1 MTTRI
6 LLFALVIAGFSSCTT
21 YRSGQTPDD
30 VYYSPAREVETY
42 VQTEQEEDRTTYNE
56 NRLED
61 QRLKQ
66 QIRDQRFRNFN
77 DDIYWNSP
85 RYNNNN
91 WSYGLGFNNG
101 ISNWNTWG
109 YNTYTWGSPFICVPG
124 SNIIILGPGAPKNST
139 GIRYSPQIQSFT
151 NSGNTNRGSGGKG
164 NYTNGNGGSR
174 YFGGASNNTNRTPR
188 SSFFNEFFGGGTSNQ
203 SGGSSSGSGNRTF
216 SGGNNGSSNGGS
228 RTFSSGGSSSSGGNS
243 SGTKPASSGRRN

>member
-30 VYYSPAREVETY
+30 VYYSPAREVDAY
-42 VQTEQEEDRTTYNE
+42 VQTEKDEDRTSYNE

-61 QRLKQ
+61 QRLRQ
-66 QIRDQRFRNFN
+66 QIRDQRFRNFD

-91 WSYGLGFNNG
+91 WNYGLGYNHG

-151 NSGNTNRGSGGKG
+151 GAGNTNSGNTGKG
-164 NYTNGNGGSR
+164 NYNGGNGGSR

-188 SSFFNEFFGGGTSNQ
+188 SSFFNEFFGGGTNSS
-203 SGGSSSGSGNRTF
+203 SGGSSGNRTY
-216 SGGNNGSSNGGS
+216 SGGNNNGSSNGGS
-228 RTFSSGGSSSSGGNS
+228 RTFSSGGSSSSGSSNS
-243 SGTKPASSGRRN
+243 GGGSKPASSGRRN